1 MAEYAGIAPARAGS
15 VSLFKDFGAATLSDA
30 SAQLVA
36 DLNSRGLLSRAT
48 TLRELQRRGI
58 IEESVDIEAEIAAA
72 EEEGPSLGELALATS
87 GEAARMAAEVGLR
100 DAAAIPRRLP
110 RGHGAVAGCKRGHDP
125 VRLALRH
132 DGVQVGH
139 GDPVRAAVGAVPEGG
154 EAERGHCADGEPAVY
169 HG

>member
-1 MAEYAGIAPARAGS
+1 MIQSGAELLVKQPGDRSATESAGDQEGNKCELQRLTERFEDALDQALVYMAEYAGIAPARAGS

-87 GEAARMAAEVGLR
+87 GEAARMAAEGG
-100 DAAAIPRRLP
+100 AA
-110 RGHGAVAGCKRGHDP
+110 
-125 VRLALRH
+125 
-132 DGVQVGH
+132 
-139 GDPVRAAVGAVPEGG
+139 
-154 EAERGHCADGEPAVY
+154 
-169 HG
+169 